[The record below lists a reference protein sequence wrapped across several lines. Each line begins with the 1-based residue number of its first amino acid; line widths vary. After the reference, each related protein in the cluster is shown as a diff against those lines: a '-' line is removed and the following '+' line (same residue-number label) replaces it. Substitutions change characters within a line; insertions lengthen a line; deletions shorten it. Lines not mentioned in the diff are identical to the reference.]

1 MNQPKVVL
9 ALRLIKILQ
18 NNTNATIDDIAAQLG
33 VQSLRSQKP
42 CNILIFN
49 NFKELYLVF
58 SGQLCF

>member
-18 NNTNATIDDIAAQLG
+18 NNTNATVDEIAAQLG

-49 NFKELYLVF
+49 NFKEL
-58 SGQLCF
+58 